1 MRIPLFQRIG
11 KLRRD
16 EPRLHAV
23 ADEIVR
29 ILVDLL
35 RPFLELRV
43 LCFEKLRRRLGIVR
57 RHVVPEYRLQALLF
71 HNSPLPFQ
79 LQRVGRA
86 LRYGRKARRLAVVRR
101 KIDLVRRL
109 AYDRRIAVAVC
120 DPAQLFIRQLP
131 ELRVFLL
138 YPAEIFLDPL
148 QLAAVVVLHAVHV
161 VHVQKIELKIA
172 VLCLILPHRCEGI
185 RKARADPVAVDVGAR
200 AALGDPVSR
209 ALGVSPGIEVV
220 PLKALASRSLG
231 DPAHRVPGI
240 HEHPHS
246 PARDLLEVLAVIPL
260 GLYDLGRDLF
270 RRCGDRR
277 PGSRVF
283 RLRSLAAFR

>member
-1 MRIPLFQRIG
+1 MQRQKHAVTADGPPDGVRYDDAAVSPGASGSLAVRTLLAECGDVVRIPLFQRIG

-43 LCFEKLRRRLGIVR
+43 LCLEKLRRRLGIVR

-71 HNSPLPFQ
+71 HNSPLPLQ

-109 AYDRRIAVAVC
+109 AHDR
-120 DPAQLFIRQLP
+120 
-131 ELRVFLL
+131 
-138 YPAEIFLDPL
+138 
-148 QLAAVVVLHAVHV
+148 
-161 VHVQKIELKIA
+161 
-172 VLCLILPHRCEGI
+172 
-185 RKARADPVAVDVGAR
+185 
-200 AALGDPVSR
+200 
-209 ALGVSPGIEVV
+209 
-220 PLKALASRSLG
+220 
-231 DPAHRVPGI
+231 
-240 HEHPHS
+240 
-246 PARDLLEVLAVIPL
+246 
-260 GLYDLGRDLF
+260 
-270 RRCGDRR
+270 
-277 PGSRVF
+277 
-283 RLRSLAAFR
+283 